1 MINDYRNKH
10 LNNTIKI
17 DSYCYATSMR
27 DDNINL
33 FEFKF
38 NLKSEYLV
46 SNSSVEREEKDLQ
59 TLLEEWTLQ
68 RKMQHG

>member
-17 DSYCYATSMR
+17 DSYCYVTSMR

-59 TLLEEWTLQ
+59 KLLEEWTLQ
-68 RKMQHG
+68 RKM